1 MPTYKIERWD
11 SVISSGN
18 TFPLPMIYIK
28 GDDAFQKYVVDND
41 YIFRL
46 TIRGTDSDYDNNEV
60 VGVINNSANYPNNRI
75 NFFNKN
81 GYLTITLFGN
91 WNGYPSKNGEV
102 FIQGNI
108 IGSDKIAPEP
118 EQPFKVP
125 EPLPWPDT
133 LENYENKKD
142 NNLNSNQIYLILI
155 GLLLVFA
162 ILFIYKLKC

>member
-46 TIRGTDSDYDNNEV
+46 KITGTNSDYDNNEV

-81 GYLTITLFGN
+81 EYLTITLFGN
-91 WNGYPSKNGEV
+91 WNGYPPKNGEV

-108 IGSDKIAPEP
+108 TGPDKIIPEP

-162 ILFIYKLKC
+162 ILLIYKLKC

>member
-1 MPTYKIERWD
+1 MPTYKIDRWD

-28 GDDAFQKYVVDND
+28 ADDAFQKYVVDND
-41 YIFRL
+41 YIFSL
-46 TIRGTDSDYDNNEV
+46 TITETDSDYDNNEV

-81 GYLTITLFGN
+81 NYLTITLFGN
-91 WNGYPSKNGEV
+91 WNGYPPKNGKV

-108 IGSDKIAPEP
+108 TGPDKIVPEP
-118 EQPFKVP
+118 EQTFKVP

-142 NNLNSNQIYLILI
+142 SLSSNQIYLILI
-155 GLLLVFA
+155 GLLL
-162 ILFIYKLKC
+162 LFGVLLIYKLKC